1 MGGDWWT
8 VYGQSCGQTD
18 QWGEWAGAYDW
29 YPCSHARFL
38 QLDDGNWINNTTYC
52 AGSGSICE
60 ETFVTI
66 PKVYWSSPGVLRHDY
81 PQSSHKLK
89 TGSGCGSVKIING
102 QLLSGVEAT
111 LCLSIMVDF
120 CLADQ
125 GVMGHCQLIW
135 SQQSGSSCL
144 SME

>member
-1 MGGDWWT
+1 M
-8 VYGQSCGQTD
+8 
-18 QWGEWAGAYDW
+18 
-29 YPCSHARFL
+29 
-38 QLDDGNWINNTTYC
+38 
-52 AGSGSICE
+52 
-60 ETFVTI
+60 TI
-66 PKVYWSSPGVLRHDY
+66 PNLR
-81 PQSSHKLK
+81 PQSSPKLK

-135 SQQSGSSCL
+135 SQQSGT
-144 SME
+144 